1 MKSSNPYQSYERAAE
16 SQHAKIEEFMISAE
30 VTLWK
35 MRKGKTTARGES
47 LASKCVD
54 QIQTDV
60 HSLTWTFNLS
70 LVVTDGADQIS
81 AINNLFL
88 RNETYGKSALLVGNA
103 IINFE
108 QGTIVT
114 EVAMSKV
121 NSFYGRDYTYK
132 LYNIQSQ
139 YFRLY

>member
-1 MKSSNPYQSYERAAE
+1 M
-16 SQHAKIEEFMISAE
+16 
-30 VTLWK
+30 L
-35 MRKGKTTARGES
+35 
-47 LASKCVD
+47 
-54 QIQTDV
+54 
-60 HSLTWTFNLS
+60 

-121 NSFYGRDYTYK
+121 NSFIHGCGYAYLLLTLAGK
-132 LYNIQSQ
+132 LTK
-139 YFRLY
+139 